1 MKIKVLYIKN
11 EDLNKDPESLT
22 KLFEKN
28 SSFFFNASNFQI
40 QKYEQY
46 TYFILMF
53 GNNVDLVYTDDD
65 DTPPHTSSSVSD
77 LIRSQR
83 KQKEDIKKEIETR
96 AKEVEQQKAMNDA
109 QVRQVYI
116 NKKLKELEEQLN
128 TGWKQSPR
136 YF

>member
-28 SSFFFNASNFQI
+28 SSSFLNASNFQI

-53 GNNVDLVYTDDD
+53 GNNVDLVHTDD
-65 DTPPHTSSSVSD
+65 DTPPYTTSSVSD
-77 LIRSQR
+77 LIRSQC
-83 KQKEDIKKEIETR
+83 KQKEDIRKEIETR

>member
-28 SSFFFNASNFQI
+28 SSFFLNASNFQI

-53 GNNVDLVYTDDD
+53 SNNVNLVCTDD
-65 DTPPHTSSSVSD
+65 DTPPYTSSVSD
-77 LIRSQR
+77 LIRRQR
-83 KQKEDIKKEIETR
+83 KQKEDTIKEIETR
-96 AKEVEQQKAMNDA
+96 AREVEQKTLNDA

>member
-28 SSFFFNASNFQI
+28 SSFFLNASNFQI

-53 GNNVDLVYTDDD
+53 GNNVNLVCTDD

-77 LIRSQR
+77 LIRRQR
-83 KQKEDIKKEIETR
+83 KQKEDTIKEIETR
-96 AKEVEQQKAMNDA
+96 AREVEQKTLNDA

>member
-28 SSFFFNASNFQI
+28 SSFFLNASNFQI

-53 GNNVDLVYTDDD
+53 GNNVNLVCTDD
-65 DTPPHTSSSVSD
+65 DTPPYTSSVSD
-77 LIRSQR
+77 LIRRQR
-83 KQKEDIKKEIETR
+83 KQKEETIKEIETR
-96 AKEVEQQKAMNDA
+96 AREVEQKTLNDA

>member
-28 SSFFFNASNFQI
+28 SSFFLNASNFQI

-65 DTPPHTSSSVSD
+65 TPPYTSSTVSD
-77 LIRSQR
+77 LIKSQR
-83 KQKEDIKKEIETR
+83 KQTEGIKKEIETR
-96 AKEVEQQKAMNDA
+96 ARAVEQKALNDA